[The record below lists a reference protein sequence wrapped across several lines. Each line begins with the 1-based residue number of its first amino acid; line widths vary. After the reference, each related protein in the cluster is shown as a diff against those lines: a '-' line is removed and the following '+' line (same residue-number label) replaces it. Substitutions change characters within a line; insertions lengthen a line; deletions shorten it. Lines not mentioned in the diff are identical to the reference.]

1 MGGIGSCRFR
11 ISALLQPV
19 VQSSTLTIHTLSA
32 GKYDL
37 VSQLLAAKEASGKT
51 FTQISKELGLTN
63 AFTAQLF
70 HNQVHTSCH
79 NNRDCSCVKEKDA
92 KAKNAKRDQNV
103 KKLVKQQ
110 IVVGFGR

>member
-1 MGGIGSCRFR
+1 MDACLCIYWLSECDGAKGSK
-11 ISALLQPV
+11 L
-19 VQSSTLTIHTLSA
+19 STGTLFA

-70 HNQVHTSCH
+70 HNQACNSLYTHALPH
-79 NNRDCSCVKEKDA
+79 
-92 KAKNAKRDQNV
+92 
-103 KKLVKQQ
+103 
-110 IVVGFGR
+110 